1 MTKPLT
7 NAAMTETENIAMP
20 TIEEKRAQ
28 RRLIAHLT
36 PSERARHHQEQH
48 KKRYPVRYKENR
60 ASWMKEN
67 QEKINARR
75 LDKYK
80 ADSVLGQT
88 YYQRNCERLK
98 AESRAKYAA
107 KKLATV
113 SHNST

>member
-1 MTKPLT
+1 
-7 NAAMTETENIAMP
+7 MTETENIAMP

-28 RRLIAHLT
+28 RRKIAHLT